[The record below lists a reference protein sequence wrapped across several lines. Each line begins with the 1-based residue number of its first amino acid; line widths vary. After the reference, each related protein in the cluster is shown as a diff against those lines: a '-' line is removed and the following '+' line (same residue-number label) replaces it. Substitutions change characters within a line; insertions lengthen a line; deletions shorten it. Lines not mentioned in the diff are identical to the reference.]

1 MALLKY
7 NCDMREKRRVV
18 VKSAGTYYESFVENA
33 GPFFNKIKDR
43 LAEAFPKRKVSKKT
57 ETQRE
62 NKTSEKTVEAAR
74 KTKAPEKALKV
85 VKKNRAP
92 KMSAPVRTQKAVKT
106 PAVNSRSGK
115 ARVRDASAA
124 GSRIRSEKERAGI
137 NVRPARKSVAARL
150 GKGSKRSK
158 TYDMLIALCA
168 TVMAVCAIYI
178 IIDNVNRSKGSGD
191 IKTVQQ
197 FKTQTLQSPGESL
210 SSFYDSMKGIN
221 GDYVFWLTIPD
232 TDIDLPVVQGND
244 NSYYLTKTIYRTRSN
259 TGTLFLDCNNANDL
273 SDQNTVIYGHT
284 LYGGGMLSSLK
295 GYKKQSFYES
305 HPFIIL
311 TTGEHVYYYQIVSC
325 SYVSAYADYRSR
337 SYGSGIVDFIAQMRA
352 DSFIRTRAK
361 VDAGSH
367 IITLSTCGTGDK
379 QKRTAVIAVLLNPN
393 GEEIDLSQIEL

>member
-1 MALLKY
+1 MP
-7 NCDMREKRRVV
+7 
-18 VKSAGTYYESFVENA
+18 VKT
-33 GPFFNKIKDR
+33 
-43 LAEAFPKRKVSKKT
+43 
-57 ETQRE
+57 
-62 NKTSEKTVEAAR
+62 EKTVRDSAVKNRLSKERTRDVSAAKRKTESDNKRSETKVRSAR
-74 KTKAPEKALKV
+74 KKV
-85 VKKNRAP
+85 
-92 KMSAPVRTQKAVKT
+92 SVKT
-106 PAVNSRSGK
+106 GK
-115 ARVRDASAA
+115 D
-124 GSRIRSEKERAGI
+124 
-137 NVRPARKSVAARL
+137 
-150 GKGSKRSK
+150 SKRSK

-168 TVMAVCAIYI
+168 TIMAVCAIYI
-178 IIDNVNRSKGSGD
+178 IIDNVNRSRGSGD

-221 GDYVFWLTIPD
+221 EDYVFWLTIPD

-244 NSYYLTKTIYRTRSN
+244 NSYYLTKTIYRTKSN

-311 TTGEHVYYYQIVSC
+311 TTGDHVYYYQVVSC
-325 SYVSAYADYRSR
+325 SFVSAYADYRSR

-352 DSFIRTRAK
+352 DSFIRTKAK

-393 GEEIDLSQIEL
+393 GEEIDLSQFEL

>member
-1 MALLKY
+1 
-7 NCDMREKRRVV
+7 MREKKRVV
-18 VKSAGTYYESFVENA
+18 VKSAGTYYESFVKNA
-33 GPFFNKIKDR
+33 GPFFNTVKDR
-43 LAEAFPKRKVSKKT
+43 LADIVPKRKISRRTAVQKETKT
-57 ETQRE
+57 PEKAVNAV
-62 NKTSEKTVEAAR
+62 NKTKTPEKTVKIIRKTTAPKISLPVKTEKTVRDSAVRNRLSKERTRDVSVAKRRTESDNKRSETKVRSAR
-74 KTKAPEKALKV
+74 KKV
-85 VKKNRAP
+85 
-92 KMSAPVRTQKAVKT
+92 SVRT
-106 PAVNSRSGK
+106 GK
-115 ARVRDASAA
+115 D
-124 GSRIRSEKERAGI
+124 
-137 NVRPARKSVAARL
+137 
-150 GKGSKRSK
+150 SKRSK

-168 TVMAVCAIYI
+168 TIMAVCAIYI
-178 IIDNVNRSKGSGD
+178 IIDNVNRSRGSGD

-221 GDYVFWLTIPD
+221 EDYVFWLTIPD

-244 NSYYLTKTIYRTRSN
+244 NSYYLTKTIYRTKSN

-311 TTGEHVYYYQIVSC
+311 TTSDHVYYYQVVSC
-325 SYVSAYADYRSR
+325 SFVSAYADYRSR

-352 DSFIRTRAK
+352 DSFIRTKAR

-393 GEEIDLSQIEL
+393 GEEIDLSQFEL

>member
-1 MALLKY
+1 
-7 NCDMREKRRVV
+7 MREKKRVV
-18 VKSAGTYYESFVENA
+18 VKSAGTYYESFVKNA
-33 GPFFNKIKDR
+33 GPFFNTVKDR
-43 LAEAFPKRKVSKKT
+43 LADIVPKRKISKRTAVQKETKT
-57 ETQRE
+57 PEKAVNAV
-62 NKTSEKTVEAAR
+62 NKTKTPEKTVKIIRKTTAPKISLPVKTEKTVRDSAVRNRLSKERNRDVSVAKRRTESDNKRSETKVRSAR
-74 KTKAPEKALKV
+74 KKV
-85 VKKNRAP
+85 
-92 KMSAPVRTQKAVKT
+92 SVRT
-106 PAVNSRSGK
+106 GK
-115 ARVRDASAA
+115 D
-124 GSRIRSEKERAGI
+124 
-137 NVRPARKSVAARL
+137 
-150 GKGSKRSK
+150 SKRSK

-168 TVMAVCAIYI
+168 TIMAICAIYI
-178 IIDNVNRSKGSGD
+178 IIDNVNRSRGSGD

-221 GDYVFWLTIPD
+221 EDYVFWLTIPD

-244 NSYYLTKTIYRTRSN
+244 NSYYLTKTIYRTKSN

-311 TTGEHVYYYQIVSC
+311 TTSDHVYYYQVVSC
-325 SYVSAYADYRSR
+325 SFVSAYADYRSR

-352 DSFIRTRAK
+352 DSFIRTKAR

-393 GEEIDLSQIEL
+393 GEEIDLSQFEL